1 MGENEN
7 YYYTSDLSLAAT
19 LSFKFPIDHLDK
31 SNPKRVF
38 FYFKASEE
46 ITKLVEQYWKKALKV
61 EPQTFFS
68 QIRTIKN
75 MIYEA

>member
-1 MGENEN
+1 MQQDEN
-7 YYYTSDLSLAAT
+7 YYTSDLSLAAT

-31 SNPKRVF
+31 SNPRRVL
-38 FYFKASEE
+38 FYFKSSEE
-46 ITKLVEQYWKKALKV
+46 ITKLVDQYWKKKLKV
-61 EPQTFFS
+61 EPQTFFA